1 MTRGFFAH
9 LALVGLT
16 TLTAT
21 GCAQPPE
28 PTNATSVESNVNTL
42 VITSQGSLLW
52 NEKAVSLEE
61 LAQRLEATKRM
72 PTEPELRFE
81 PAMSAPYDVSAAAL
95 QVIKESGVTKFGFVG
110 NEKYRVPDAEG
121 N

>member
-1 MTRGFFAH
+1 MKRGFFAH
-9 LALVGLT
+9 LALMGLT
-16 TLTAT
+16 ALMVT

-28 PTNATSVESNVNTL
+28 PTKETSVESNVNTL

-52 NEKAVSLEE
+52 NDKAVSLEE

-81 PAMSAPYDVSAAAL
+81 PSMSAPYDVSAAAL

-110 NEKYRVPDAEG
+110 NEKYRVQSETR